1 MATLPTSTAEAKD
14 LVQKLRS
21 DPDNV
26 GLHQV
31 VRGACTAETWVHMS
45 EAGYAEFFIEYM
57 ESYEHGD
64 MRSVRVPSITRG
76 PNVRAVTNLVPDYF
90 PSMMNWN
97 FVRHICRMD
106 SLHGV
111 YLHGASLSLFKP
123 PILAPHPPANIR
135 STFARSRTYAPQ

>member
-1 MATLPTSTAEAKD
+1 MYLSELLIISGKTLPHLFSRINPALEPLLAMAAMPTSTAEAKD

-45 EAGYAEFFIEYM
+45 EAGYVEFFIEYM

-64 MRSVRVPSITRG
+64 VRSVCVSFISRG
-76 PNVRAVTNLVPDYF
+76 PSVRALTQLGPRFDDESESY
-90 PSMMNWN
+90 S
-97 FVRHICRMD
+97 R
-106 SLHGV
+106 
-111 YLHGASLSLFKP
+111 
-123 PILAPHPPANIR
+123 PACL
-135 STFARSRTYAPQ
+135 